1 MRNLEFLILFSTLI
15 SLASCS
21 KDTLTPVGSQ
31 GPNNTVISAT
41 GRIWMDR
48 NLGASRVATSS
59 TDTLAFGDLYQWGR
73 LADGHQLRTSD
84 TTTSLSSKDI
94 PKNGLFITVSNSFN
108 DWRSPLNNSLWQGLN
123 GTNNP
128 CPSGFRLPT
137 STELEAERKSWSS
150 NNAAGAFAS
159 VLKLTV
165 AGYRDIKG
173 SVYDVS
179 LGGSYWSSTV
189 NGPLPIILNFF
200 KSNANMNSNYRARGF
215 CIRCIKE

>member
-21 KDTLTPVGSQ
+21 KDTLTPVGTK

-48 NLGASRVATSS
+48 NLGASRVAEIS
-59 TDTLAFGDLYQWGR
+59 TDSLAYGDLYQWGR
-73 LADGHQLRTSD
+73 LADGHQIRTSA
-84 TTTSLSSKDI
+84 TSSSLSSKDI
-94 PKNGLFITVSNSFN
+94 PGNGLFIKVSNLIN
-108 DWRSPLNNSLWQGLN
+108 DWRSPFNNDLWQGLN

-137 STELEAERKSWSS
+137 SAELEEERKSWIS

-159 VLKLTV
+159 ILHLPQ
-165 AGYRDIKG
+165 AGYREDNG
-173 SVYDVS
+173 TLYHV
-179 LGGSYWSSTV
+179 GGSYWSSTI
-189 NGPLPIILNFF
+189 NGPQPLFLNFF
-200 KSNANMNSNYRARGF
+200 SSNAIIVNRQQKVDR
-215 CIRCIKE
+215 